1 MRSFLDCLVLKT
13 KFWHVG
19 GRLGDESGTFGAKMA
34 KAKVAEAYMSKA
46 SEVREIQTPAC
57 ELITRSKF

>member
-1 MRSFLDCLVLKT
+1 M
-13 KFWHVG
+13 G

-34 KAKVAEAYMSKA
+34 KAKVAKAYMSKA

>member
-1 MRSFLDCLVLKT
+1 MLKT

>member
-1 MRSFLDCLVLKT
+1 MLKT

-34 KAKVAEAYMSKA
+34 KAKVAEAYVNKA
-46 SEVREIQTPAC
+46 SGVCEITNARMRVDNT
-57 ELITRSKF
+57 E

>member
-13 KFWHVG
+13 SFGTWVVA
-19 GRLGDESGTFGAKMA
+19 LGDESGTFGAKMA

-46 SEVREIQTPAC
+46 SEVREITNARMRVDNT
-57 ELITRSKF
+57 E

>member
-1 MRSFLDCLVLKT
+1 MQSCLDCLVLKT
-13 KFWHVG
+13 SFGTWVVA
-19 GRLGDESGTFGAKMA
+19 LGDESGTFGAKMA

>member
-1 MRSFLDCLVLKT
+1 MRSCLDCLVLKT

-34 KAKVAEAYMSKA
+34 KAYMSKA
-46 SEVREIQTPAC
+46 SEVREITNARMRVDNT
-57 ELITRSKF
+57 E

>member
-1 MRSFLDCLVLKT
+1 M
-13 KFWHVG
+13 G

-46 SEVREIQTPAC
+46 SEVREITNARMRVDNT
-57 ELITRSKF
+57 ELILRLCI

>member
-1 MRSFLDCLVLKT
+1 MLKT

-46 SEVREIQTPAC
+46 SEVREITNARMRVGNT
-57 ELITRSKF
+57 E